1 MQNSS
6 RRGFLASILAV
17 PICGCASWLPARK
30 EPEPIQ
36 STILSK
42 EIAKDTV
49 GIETV
54 LLRLSAVESQQLRDL
69 WTYADEQI
77 ITPEQRL
84 LLDRNGLRAGKF
96 AGQVPAITQAWI
108 SQNAARIESD
118 PMEQAGVVAEVSS
131 FSQLWRCRSDQRKV
145 LTVRNLSKETVTLFY
160 NEDGFRGGQYP
171 APHFLFSLYAKPVG
185 PQTAQVLLRPELEY
199 GQSKRSVVAKDSAIR
214 TEERREA
221 VRWDSL
227 ALVVNMQQGDCLML
241 TGSTEPR
248 GIGEHFFRTRSNEGE
263 FQDVVLL
270 VRVAELNAPDE
281 FSSTQATKAL
291 PNDSIKKR

>member
-1 MQNSS
+1 MQNRS

-17 PICGCASWLPARK
+17 PICGCASWLPTRK
-30 EPEPIQ
+30 EPEPVPP
-36 STILSK
+36 TILTK

-49 GIETV
+49 GIETI
-54 LLRLSAVESQQLRDL
+54 LLRLSAVESQQLQDL

-96 AGQVPAITQAWI
+96 AGQIPAITQAWI
-108 SQNAARIESD
+108 SQNAARIEND

-248 GIGEHFFRTRSNEGE
+248 GIGEHFFRTRSSEGE
-263 FQDVVLL
+263 FQNVVLL

-281 FSSTQATKAL
+281 FSNTQTPRAL
-291 PNDSIKKR
+291 PNDSTKKR